1 MTQRTPETALK
12 QYRLICD
19 KLAELESEHRAK
31 TAQLEAT
38 RAKIES
44 WLKES
49 VQDFETPE
57 WLFEVNPSLN
67 WTIGVKSDGLATK
80 THMTIDDQII
90 PELERKTAEVVKPLK
105 QTLEDIEAWALAE
118 LLKRGAKNFSTDLG
132 MASLRE
138 DKKYN
143 IPDKKL
149 FIGWCVQN
157 NAESEVTVTL
167 RPNSKFMKSVLEAN
181 SELPPGVEQH
191 RVNRVVFTKRQT

>member
-19 KLAELESEHRAK
+19 KLTELEAEHRAK

-57 WLFEVNPSLN
+57 WLFDVNPSLN

-138 DKKYN
+138 DKKFSVA
-143 IPDKKL
+143 DKVL
-149 FIGWCVQN
+149 FVEAMREKG
-157 NAESEVTVTL
+157 ALSELTVTV
-167 RPNSKFMKSVLEAN
+167 RPNSKAMAAILDADGEYPAGLQVN
-181 SELPPGVEQH
+181 
-191 RVNRVVFTKRQT
+191 RVNRVVFVKK